1 MKRGYPAFT
10 LVELLVVIAI
20 TAVLMAM
27 LVPSPMR
34 AKAKAADSHGKS
46 LYRNEAI
53 PNGGPTPAAV
63 GSSEMRLGSGV
74 HPCEPK
80 DNPWIEQTW
89 QHCTSP

>member
-27 LVPSPMR
+27 LVPSPMW

-53 PNGGPTPAAV
+53 PNGGATPAAV
-63 GSSEMRLGSGV
+63 RSDKVRLGSGA
-74 HPCEPK
+74 HPCELK
-80 DNPWIEQTW
+80 DNPCME
-89 QHCTSP
+89 